1 MARSSWKINFKPV
14 YSMLMDLDKNVVEA
28 AEDAVKAAGEIVHED
43 FATFFE
49 EKGSGRWAGHH
60 QTGLARQALKR
71 GEFKNINGNIAYKV
85 GFDYKKPHGLVVIF
99 FEKGSPSLTPSPIK
113 IITKAKNDK
122 RIIPAMEKEIQK
134 YIEDS
139 KR

>member
-1 MARSSWKINFKPV
+1 MARSNWKINFKPV
-14 YSMLMDLDKNVVEA
+14 YNMLMSLDKNVVEA
-28 AEDAVKAAGEIVHED
+28 AEDAVKAGGEIVHED

-49 EKGSGRWAGHH
+49 KDGSGRWAGHY
-60 QTGLARQALKR
+60 QTGQARAALKR

-134 YIEDS
+134 YIEDA